1 MTEKK
6 KKNISRSK
14 KKNNKLEELEKER
27 DDYKI
32 LAQRTQADL
41 INSRKRMLKDIED
54 AKNRNIKKNILEF
67 LPLLDDLELA
77 LSSMEDDN
85 GWTEGIRAIKYKF
98 VNILENIGVSVIDDQ
113 KDFDPRLHD
122 AVLIS
127 SDENRDSGEIS
138 KVFSSGYKLKD
149 EVIRPAK
156 VEIINNE
163 SLKNDEIQKNK

>member
-54 AKNRNIKKNILEF
+54 AKNRNIKKIF
-67 LPLLDDLELA
+67 
-77 LSSMEDDN
+77 
-85 GWTEGIRAIKYKF
+85 
-98 VNILENIGVSVIDDQ
+98 
-113 KDFDPRLHD
+113 
-122 AVLIS
+122 
-127 SDENRDSGEIS
+127 
-138 KVFSSGYKLKD
+138 
-149 EVIRPAK
+149 
-156 VEIINNE
+156 
-163 SLKNDEIQKNK
+163 

>member
-54 AKNRNIKKNILEF
+54 A
-67 LPLLDDLELA
+67 
-77 LSSMEDDN
+77 
-85 GWTEGIRAIKYKF
+85 
-98 VNILENIGVSVIDDQ
+98 
-113 KDFDPRLHD
+113 
-122 AVLIS
+122 
-127 SDENRDSGEIS
+127 
-138 KVFSSGYKLKD
+138 
-149 EVIRPAK
+149 
-156 VEIINNE
+156 
-163 SLKNDEIQKNK
+163 

>member
-85 GWTEGIRAIKYKF
+85 GWTEGIRAIQSKYIRKY
-98 VNILENIGVSVIDDQ
+98 
-113 KDFDPRLHD
+113 
-122 AVLIS
+122 S
-127 SDENRDSGEIS
+127 SICNR
-138 KVFSSGYKLKD
+138 
-149 EVIRPAK
+149 
-156 VEIINNE
+156 
-163 SLKNDEIQKNK
+163 

>member
-54 AKNRNIKKNILEF
+54 AKNRNIKKKYFRIF
-67 LPLLDDLELA
+67 A
-77 LSSMEDDN
+77 F
-85 GWTEGIRAIKYKF
+85 IR
-98 VNILENIGVSVIDDQ
+98 
-113 KDFDPRLHD
+113 
-122 AVLIS
+122 
-127 SDENRDSGEIS
+127 
-138 KVFSSGYKLKD
+138 
-149 EVIRPAK
+149 
-156 VEIINNE
+156 
-163 SLKNDEIQKNK
+163 